1 MCVSVVVY
9 VWTQVPVETR
19 GIPSPGAGVKECYEL
34 AEEGSG
40 D

>member
-1 MCVSVVVY
+1 MCVSAGVY
-9 VWTQVPVETR
+9 MWTQVPVETR
-19 GIPSPGAGVKECYEL
+19 GIPFPGTGVKESYEL